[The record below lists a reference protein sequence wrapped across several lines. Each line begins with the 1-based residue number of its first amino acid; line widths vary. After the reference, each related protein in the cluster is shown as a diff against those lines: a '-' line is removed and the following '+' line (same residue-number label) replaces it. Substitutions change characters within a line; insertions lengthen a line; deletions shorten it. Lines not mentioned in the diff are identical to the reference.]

1 MQAAQAEAAAPGG
14 DLILPEPSRA
24 AWASSERGRLSG
36 RTGAHSSAE
45 AGRPSRGA
53 AAYPARDSGTRA
65 VLLGN
70 APSPE
75 TGIAPHPHPKARPR
89 QNSGLRPGVKPE
101 AALGLG

>member
-24 AWASSERGRLSG
+24 AWASSERGRPSG

-65 VLLGN
+65 VLLG
-70 APSPE
+70 
-75 TGIAPHPHPKARPR
+75 
-89 QNSGLRPGVKPE
+89 
-101 AALGLG
+101 